1 MTKKTVD
8 RTTAEGKRF
17 LAEIEKLKTLRVK
30 IGFQQG
36 KEQEDD
42 GTDLCDI
49 ALWNELGTSSIPS
62 RPFMRD
68 AVDKHRDEIDKF
80 LDQQFSL
87 LAKGKTNAEMMMKS
101 IGVFVK
107 GLVQQEIVDGTF
119 EPNAPSTIK
128 RKKSD
133 KPLIDT
139 GKMRQSVNFVVV
151 DKK

>member
-17 LAEIEKLKTLRVK
+17 LAEVEKLKTLRVK

>member
-87 LAKGKTNAEMMMKS
+87 LAKGKTTAEMMMKS

>member
-1 MTKKTVD
+1 MAKPTVD
-8 RTTAEGKRF
+8 RLTPEGQRF
-17 LAEIEKLKTLRVK
+17 LAEIEKLKTLKVK

-42 GTDLCDI
+42 GTDVCEI
-49 ALWNELGTSSIPS
+49 ALWNEVGTSSTPS

-68 AVDKHRDEIDKF
+68 AVDNHEEEINKF
-80 LDQQFSL
+80 LDKQFTL
-87 LAKGKTNAEMMMKS
+87 LATGKTDAEGMMKA
-101 IGVFVK
+101 IGVYIK
-107 GLVQQEIVDGTF
+107 GLVQAEIVDGTF
-119 EPNAPSTIK
+119 TPNAPSTIK

-139 GKMRQSVNFVVV
+139 GTMRQSVNFVVV

>member
-1 MTKKTVD
+1 MAQKTVD

-87 LAKGKTNAEMMMKS
+87 LAKGKTTAEMMMKS

-128 RKKSD
+128 RKESD

-139 GKMRQSVNFVVV
+139 GKMRQSVNFVVI